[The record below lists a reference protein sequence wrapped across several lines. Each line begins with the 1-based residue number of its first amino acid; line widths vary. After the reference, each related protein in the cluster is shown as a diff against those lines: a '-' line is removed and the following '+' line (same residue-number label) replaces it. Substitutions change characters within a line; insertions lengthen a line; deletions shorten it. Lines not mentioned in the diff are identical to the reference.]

1 MNLVP
6 RFPPLL
12 HGLATGPTNPF
23 TVACDQAKEG
33 VDAGL
38 LTWSVGFDRMRAALV
53 LAPETALEVA
63 MIGYGAT
70 AVALQNA
77 LGVLVPPETA
87 VHLQWDGGIRLNG
100 GSSGKFYFAASTS
113 DPKAVPDWL
122 VIGLELHLELPMDY
136 DPAKTPD
143 LTALYAEGCGDID
156 PIELLESW
164 ARHSILWINESETA
178 AGRANVHR
186 EFAGLLWKKG
196 EQVSIPFQG
205 QTVTGTLMG
214 LDENFGALIK
224 TEHGQTHLISLTT
237 LVKEV

>member
-70 AVALQNA
+70 AVA
-77 LGVLVPPETA
+77 
-87 VHLQWDGGIRLNG
+87 
-100 GSSGKFYFAASTS
+100 
-113 DPKAVPDWL
+113 
-122 VIGLELHLELPMDY
+122 
-136 DPAKTPD
+136 
-143 LTALYAEGCGDID
+143 
-156 PIELLESW
+156 
-164 ARHSILWINESETA
+164 
-178 AGRANVHR
+178 
-186 EFAGLLWKKG
+186 
-196 EQVSIPFQG
+196 
-205 QTVTGTLMG
+205 
-214 LDENFGALIK
+214 
-224 TEHGQTHLISLTT
+224 
-237 LVKEV
+237 